1 MVAWEDV
8 QLFNKSSGGVIGQAE
23 PSVERCKGAEYQ
35 QVVMFEC
42 RVWAFRG
49 SVGGI
54 RAFGRSLP
62 SLASGFRLPFARLAN
77 SNSGSGHSSKNAG
90 IINTNGAGDKIPAQI
105 ERRDP

>member
-54 RAFGRSLP
+54 RAFGRSFVARVANGQGFVCP
-62 SLASGFRLPFARLAN
+62 SPV
-77 SNSGSGHSSKNAG
+77 
-90 IINTNGAGDKIPAQI
+90 
-105 ERRDP
+105 